1 MIICVSLATLVLM
14 LLHQVKTFAWPQ
26 TQAEEV
32 LSYRED
38 ADTLKPNESDK
49 KKRL

>member
-1 MIICVSLATLVLM
+1 MIICVSLATLVLV
-14 LLHQVKTFAWPQ
+14 LLHRIKTFAWPQ
-26 TQAEEV
+26 NQAEEV

-38 ADTLKPNESDK
+38 ADILELNESDK